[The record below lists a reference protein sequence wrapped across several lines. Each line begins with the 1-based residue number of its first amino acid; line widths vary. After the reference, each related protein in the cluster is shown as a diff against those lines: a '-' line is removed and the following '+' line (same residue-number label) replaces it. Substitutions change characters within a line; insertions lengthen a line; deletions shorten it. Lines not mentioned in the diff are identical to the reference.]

1 MVPSTLKVPSPEH
14 NPGNEIDEDLTADD
28 LMSFQ
33 WQIACGMVRFQI
45 FSYILLS
52 SNTHLFLQKII
63 SKAPQTTRH
72 RCTNKFIMY

>member
-45 FSYILLS
+45 
-52 SNTHLFLQKII
+52 LFIYLTFK
-63 SKAPQTTRH
+63 
-72 RCTNKFIMY
+72 